1 MPIAITNAQA
11 RISGEI
17 LSSTISDTTATM
29 TLTDQ
34 YQLISQ
40 SDMGFDSDRKGDI
53 LLTFEVY
60 ADKTNTLPTSIEMQ
74 LLSNGNAV
82 NGTARTIADFGST
95 TAGYIIKAQW
105 RIGVQT
111 DTSGLYQV
119 IVKKGNRDAAVT
131 LRIGGSYPPMIFQA
145 VGL

>member
-1 MPIAITNAQA
+1 MPIAITNAQS

-29 TLTDQ
+29 ILTDQ
-34 YQLISQ
+34 YQIISQ
-40 SDMGFDSDRKGDI
+40 SDMGFTSDRKGDI

-60 ADKTNTLPTSIEMQ
+60 ADKTNTLPTSIQMQ
-74 LLSNGNAV
+74 LVSNGTAV
-82 NGTARTIADFGST
+82 TGTARTIADFGS
-95 TAGYIIKAQW
+95 
-105 RIGVQT
+105 
-111 DTSGLYQV
+111 TSGLYQV